1 MTHTNF
7 FVYGFGI
14 LLSILGIIALIGG
27 ISLLFSNDEPTLRK
41 DALKC
46 ILSNIIIMVLGGF
59 FSEFIVYRFIII
71 NPLPYV
77 HCFLII
83 IFPLGIEL

>member
-7 FVYGFGI
+7 FAYGFGI

-27 ISLLFSNDEPTLRK
+27 ISLLFSDDEPTLRK
-41 DALKC
+41 DAPKC
-46 ILSNIIIMVLGGF
+46 ILSTIIIMVLGGF
-59 FSEFIVYRFIII
+59 FSDFIVYRFIIL
-71 NPLPYV
+71 NPFPYI

-83 IFPLGIEL
+83 IFSLEIEL